1 MKDIDITEKASI
13 DQPRWLTIL
22 RIALGL
28 ILFWKGITFIRDS
41 SDLQLMLHRMAIG
54 VVDKN
59 SEWMAFLISY
69 INLLGGLFIVAGLF
83 TRTSCLVQI
92 PILFGAV
99 FFVNTKHGLNQST
112 SELILSAV
120 VLILLILFAIKGSS
134 VLSADEYFRSYYK
147 AGSEEGHTKKFFKQP

>member
-1 MKDIDITEKASI
+1 MKDIDITEKTSI

-120 VLILLILFAIKGSS
+120 VLILLILFAIKGSRD
-134 VLSADEYFRSYYK
+134 LSADEYFRSYYK